1 MKNFIEVLKTNN
13 ASRFILVACVFLT
26 LGCTQAKHRVMQ
38 HNMHY
43 IKIAYL
49 PKGIN
54 PNMAIDE
61 CLDIFQYKPV
71 LRDTILKNDKFLL
84 NFASH
89 INRLNE
95 ADEQIDYDFRVFCLI
110 FFKDESTPHRL
121 CLGEGYLTVYN
132 DVLMEDSKELFELL
146 NETLYTP

>member
-1 MKNFIEVLKTNN
+1 MNFIRVLQKNN
-13 ASRFILVACVFLT
+13 VFWLILVISVCFS
-26 LGCTQAKHRVMQ
+26 LGCTQIKERVMQ
-38 HNMHY
+38 HNIHH

-54 PNMAIDE
+54 PNMAINE
-61 CLDIFQYKPV
+61 CNDIFQYQPV
-71 LRDTILKNDKFLL
+71 LKDTLLTNIEFLNSFTTL
-84 NFASH
+84 

-95 ADEQIDYDFRVFCLI
+95 ADEHIDYDFRIFCLI
-110 FFKDESTPHRL
+110 FFKDKNTPHKL

-146 NETLYTP
+146 NETLYAQ